1 MSTTTAT
8 SPFSFNTTGA
18 NAAANSVANA
28 SNASA
33 QEQSDR
39 FLKLLVTQMQNQDP
53 LNPLDNSQ
61 VTSQMAQI
69 STVSGIQTLNSTV
82 SGLNSQFLQLQTMQ
96 GAGLVGHDV
105 ALQGSALRQRSGVG
119 DGGFELASPADSVKV
134 QVTTPDGTVVNT
146 IDLKAQTAGRH
157 SFNWNVPSSLQGS
170 NLSFKVLATAGGK
183 DVSSVALQN
192 ASINAVSTVNNS
204 LALELSSGD
213 RVPYDAVW
221 AFL

>member
-1 MSTTTAT
+1 MTTN
-8 SPFSFNTTGA
+8 SPLSLDTTNA
-18 NAAANSVANA
+18 NAAANSA
-28 SNASA
+28 SNLSSASA

-105 ALQGSALRQRSGVG
+105 ALQGSTLRQRNGVG

-146 IDLKAQTAGRH
+146 IDLQTQTAGRH
-157 SFNWNVPSSLQGS
+157 SFNWNVPASLQGTK
-170 NLSFKVLATAGGK
+170 LSFKVLATAGAATVPS
-183 DVSSVALQN
+183 VSLQN